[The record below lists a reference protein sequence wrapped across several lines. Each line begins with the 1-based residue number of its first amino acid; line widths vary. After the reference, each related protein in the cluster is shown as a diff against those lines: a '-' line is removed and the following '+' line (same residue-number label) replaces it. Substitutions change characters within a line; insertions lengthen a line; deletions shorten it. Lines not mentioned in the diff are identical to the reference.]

1 MRGATELPV
10 PPNRDRN
17 SPDDRNKVTVA
28 IEPLAYRT
36 IIGNAL
42 QGLRPRVEVVVV
54 ESDALLVEVARL
66 KPDLVISGFSRPSG
80 SSEIAWIE
88 FRLYYNNALARVMYR
103 GAV

>member
-1 MRGATELPV
+1 VRGATELPV

-17 SPDDRNKVTVA
+17 SPDDRNKVLVA

-42 QGLRPRVEVVVV
+42 QALRPRVEVVVV
-54 ESDALLVEVARL
+54 EAEALLVEVACL
-66 KPDLVISGFSRPSG
+66 KPDLVISEFSRPSG
-80 SSEIAWIE
+80 SSEIAWTE
-88 FRLYYNNALARVMYR
+88 FRLYNKALASVMSR

>member
-17 SPDDRNKVTVA
+17 NPDDRTKVLVA

-42 QGLRPRVEVVVV
+42 QALRSRVKAIMV
-54 ESDALLVEVARL
+54 ESDALLVEVACL
-66 KPDLVISGFSRPSG
+66 KPGLMISEFSRPSG

-88 FRLYYNNALARVMYR
+88 FRLYNKALARVMYW

>member
-1 MRGATELPV
+1 MV

-17 SPDDRNKVTVA
+17 SPDDRNKVLVA
-28 IEPLAYRT
+28 VEPLAYRT

-54 ESDALLVEVARL
+54 ESDALLVEVACLR
-66 KPDLVISGFSRPSG
+66 PGLVISEFSRPSG

-88 FRLYYNNALARVMYR
+88 FRPYNKALARVMYR

>member
-17 SPDDRNKVTVA
+17 SPDDRNKVLVA

-42 QGLRPRVEVVVV
+42 QALRLRVEVIVG

-66 KPDLVISGFSRPSG
+66 KPGLVISGFSRPSG

-88 FRLYYNNALARVMYR
+88 FRLYNKALARVMYR

>member
-1 MRGATELPV
+1 M
-10 PPNRDRN
+10 
-17 SPDDRNKVTVA
+17 VA

-42 QGLRPRVEVVVV
+42 PALRLRVEVIVG

-66 KPDLVISGFSRPSG
+66 KPGLVISEFSRPSG
-80 SSEIAWIE
+80 SSEIAWVE
-88 FRLYYNNALARVMYR
+88 FRPYNKALARVMYW